1 MATQRSLIA
10 TIIPQK
16 GLMLN
21 FPRNSPTSSFRQ
33 GWSDELVKTNWS
45 FPSPH
50 LVDFCHPEHHYRSVR
65 PSGNRSRTLAF
76 VCSEMLIIRFPIRN
90 LQTRHLGWV
99 LVRGNG
105 KGSRGG

>member
-33 GWSDELVKTNWS
+33 GWSNELVKTNWS
-45 FPSPH
+45 FPSPPPSRTF
-50 LVDFCHPEHHYRSVR
+50 VTPEHHYRSVR

-90 LQTRHLGWV
+90 LQTRHLSWV

-105 KGSRGG
+105 KGG